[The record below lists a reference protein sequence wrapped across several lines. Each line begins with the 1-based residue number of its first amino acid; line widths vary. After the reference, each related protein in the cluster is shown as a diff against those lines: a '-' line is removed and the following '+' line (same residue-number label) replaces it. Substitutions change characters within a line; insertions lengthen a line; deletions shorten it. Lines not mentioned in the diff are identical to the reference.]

1 MSKAFALLVA
11 LTSFMELFDGTV
23 VQTALPAMGRDFG
36 IAPETAAVTMA
47 AYFGAV
53 AATIPLCGWLAERMG
68 VRAAFLSGV
77 ALFTFASALCGFV
90 PLGEA
95 GFLWLLVFR
104 IAQGVGGAAMITV
117 GQLAI
122 LRVAPREKL
131 LNVTAYLIWPA
142 LAAPV
147 IAPLAGGLI
156 TDAFGWRWLFWINLP
171 LGVFAVIAALR
182 VVPALEASL
191 GRRLD
196 WRGAVLLG
204 FGLSVTIPALQLG
217 EVVSPEVRLA
227 AAAAGMLALIAGVIW
242 MLRSPEPLLNLR
254 VFEISTFRAG
264 NLQGAIYRGVVSAVP
279 VMLTL
284 FFQTGFGWSAALAGA
299 AVMALFAGN
308 LGIKPFAN
316 FAVRRW
322 GFRAVIIGAT
332 IAGSATLVL
341 AANLSPRVAL
351 FEVILLLV
359 VSGAAR
365 SIGFTA
371 YTTIQYADVPKDQMA
386 AASPISSTVAQLA
399 TGLGI
404 ACFVALFST
413 SKSFSVTLASMA
425 GVLLATALPA
435 LWMSRRTASHII
447 SK

>member
-23 VQTALPAMGRDFG
+23 VQTALPAMSRDFG

-53 AATIPLCGWLAERMG
+53 AATIPLCGWLAQRMG

-77 ALFTFASALCGFV
+77 GLFTFSSALCGFV
-90 PLGEA
+90 PLGES
-95 GFLWLLVFR
+95 GFLWLLIFR
-104 IAQGVGGAAMITV
+104 IAQGAGGAAMITV

-171 LGVFAVIAALR
+171 LGIFAAMAALR
-182 VVPALEASL
+182 VVPALEASP
-191 GRRLD
+191 GRRVD
-196 WRGAVLLG
+196 WRGAALLG

-217 EVVSPEVRLA
+217 EVLAPVARMVAVVAGLA
-227 AAAAGMLALIAGVIW
+227 ALVAGVLW
-242 MLRSPEPLLNLR
+242 MLRVPEPLLNLR
-254 VFEISTFRAG
+254 VFAVSTFRAG
-264 NLQGAIYRGVVSAVP
+264 NLEGAIYRGVVSAVP
-279 VMLTL
+279 VILTL
-284 FFQTGFGWSAALAGA
+284 LFQTGFGWSAAFSGGM
-299 AVMALFAGN
+299 VMALFAGN

-316 FAVRRW
+316 YSVRRW
-322 GFRAVIIGAT
+322 GFRSVIIGAT
-332 IAGSATLVL
+332 IAGSVTLVL
-341 AANLSPRVAL
+341 AANFSPRVAL

-371 YTTIQYADVPKDQMA
+371 YTTIQYADVPKDQMV

-404 ACFVALFST
+404 SCFMALVSI
-413 SKSFSVTLASMA
+413 SHSFSFTLTAMSA
-425 GVLLATALPA
+425 VLLATALPA
-435 LWMSRRTASHII
+435 VWMNRRTASHVL